1 MIKRA
6 KPLIVV
12 VEDEPT
18 LRADL
23 AEELSLNGYDVIEAK
38 DGREGF
44 RVIEEYQPD
53 LVVSDINMSVE
64 NGFDLLK
71 RIRDLGPKYADMPF
85 LFLSALSAP
94 AQVVEGIRVGAD
106 DYITKPVDYDLLL
119 VKIKSHFVRNER
131 LLHKILQ
138 DRLGL
143 SVGGGALVVI
153 IVVGVFFAVG
163 IVALIALYIAK
174 FTLGIDLFQDSHFFD
189 FLSP

>member
-1 MIKRA
+1 MKRA

-23 AEELSLNGYDVIEAK
+23 AEELILNGYDVIEAQ

-44 RVIEEYQPD
+44 KAIEQYQPD

-71 RIRDLGPKYADMPF
+71 RIRDLGPKYADVPF

-94 AQVVEGIRVGAD
+94 AQVVEGIRLGAD
-106 DYITKPVDYDLLL
+106 DYITKPVDYELLL
-119 VKIKSHFVRNER
+119 VKIESNFVRNER
-131 LLHKILQ
+131 FLLKILQ

-143 SVGGGALVVI
+143 SVGGGAVIVI
-153 IVVGVFFAVG
+153 IMMGVFFAFG
-163 IVALIALYIAK
+163 MMALIGLYFAK
-174 FTLGIDLFQDSHFFD
+174 FALGIDVFQNSHLLD
-189 FLSP
+189 FLGS